1 VSYSAG
7 LPLYVKRVYADPDWH
22 AAIENA
28 ARTFEVNITDVI
40 NRYTTA
46 SQNKVATER
55 RPALDEIRI

>member
-7 LPLYVKRVYADPDWH
+7 LPLFVKRVYADPDWH

-28 ARTFEVNITDVI
+28 ARIFEVNITDVI